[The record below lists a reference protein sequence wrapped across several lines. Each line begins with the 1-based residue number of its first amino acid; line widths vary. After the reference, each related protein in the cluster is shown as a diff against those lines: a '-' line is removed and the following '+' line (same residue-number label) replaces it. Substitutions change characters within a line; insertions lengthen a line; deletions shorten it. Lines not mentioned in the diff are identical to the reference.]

1 MISMQRRISSAQ
13 STIVVSLLILGAMA
27 LAVYFGFIHPH
38 APMAGMTEYLPAV
51 TLGTVVVGGL
61 IDGIN
66 PCAFTVLILFV
77 TAMLATLQVSAASDT
92 PALACGRK
100 SSRASFR
107 IVIGILVAKF
117 VSGSP
122 QMTMRKRSN
131 ASGFPPR
138 DDLRGASI
146 NAARARIIGLG
157 SIYIAA
163 VFLTYLALGVGLLA
177 TSALFS
183 RFHAPARIGALLA
196 IGMGLWMLKDF
207 FLPDVGPRLAAPK
220 IVGQWT
226 ADAARKATIPALIVG
241 GFLIGLCTVPCS
253 GAVYLAVLSLL
264 SAQSS
269 AFVGFAYLVLY
280 NLMFILPLVALLIAA
295 SARPTLNRLAHWNLH
310 HKEWV
315 RLALGSGVVLMGL
328 LILATV

>member
-1 MISMQRRISSAQ
+1 MVARVKSRSNVQSIVIVSA
-13 STIVVSLLILGAMA
+13 LILAAMA

-38 APMAGMTEYLPAV
+38 APVTGMTEYLPAV
-51 TLGTVVVGGL
+51 TFGTVIVGGL
-61 IDGIN
+61 VDGIN

-77 TAMLATLQVSAASDT
+77 TAMLATLQVSTSADIS
-92 PALACGRK
+92 
-100 SSRASFR
+100 
-107 IVIGILVAKF
+107 
-117 VSGSP
+117 
-122 QMTMRKRSN
+122 
-131 ASGFPPR
+131 
-138 DDLRGASI
+138 
-146 NAARARIIGLG
+146 AARARIVGLG

-163 VFLTYLALGVGLLA
+163 VFLTYLGLGMGLLA

-183 RFHAPARIGALLA
+183 RFHAPARVGALLA

-226 ADAARKATIPALIVG
+226 VDAARKMTIPALIVG

-264 SAQSS
+264 AMQSS
-269 AFVGFAYLVLY
+269 ALVGFGYLALY

-295 SARPTLNRLAHWNLH
+295 SARPTLNQLAHWNLH

-315 RLALGSGVVLMGL
+315 RLALGAGVTVMGI

>member
-1 MISMQRRISSAQ
+1 MIARVKQPSSVQ
-13 STIVVSLLILGAMA
+13 SIVLVSVLILAAMA

-38 APMAGMTEYLPAV
+38 APMAGMAEYLPAV
-51 TLGTVVVGGL
+51 TLGSVVVGGL

-77 TAMLATLQVSAASDT
+77 TAMLATLQVGSAADM
-92 PALACGRK
+92 G
-100 SSRASFR
+100 
-107 IVIGILVAKF
+107 
-117 VSGSP
+117 
-122 QMTMRKRSN
+122 
-131 ASGFPPR
+131 
-138 DDLRGASI
+138 
-146 NAARARIIGLG
+146 AARARIIGMG
-157 SIYIAA
+157 SMYIAA
-163 VFLTYLALGVGLLA
+163 VFLTYLGLGVGLLA
-177 TSALFS
+177 TSAIFS
-183 RFHAPARIGALLA
+183 RFHAPARVGALIA

-226 ADAARKATIPALIVG
+226 VNAARKMTIPALIVG

-264 SAQSS
+264 ALQSS
-269 AFVGFAYLVLY
+269 ALVGFGYLVLY

-295 SARPTLNRLAHWNLH
+295 SARPTLNKLAHWNLH

-315 RLALGSGVVLMGL
+315 RLALGSGVVLMGI